1 MGLLAPHF
9 KWLSFTIAA
18 GVGCFATTSCNNVAE
33 PTSPVSYRVSETQAR
48 AAAENI
54 AFSAQSL
61 AQVAHNRQTAD
72 TQRVFQGPQPLA
84 SITAVASADGLPAAY
99 ICNYTKGGFAVIAA
113 DRHMQPVLAFAARGS
128 FPVADLRNPKAMP
141 EGLLSWLETTKAIA
155 VALRQSPNENN
166 PVQGAANEWKALVDN
181 PGPAFDPT
189 KIATAPPTKSNPASR
204 VPPNTDP
211 PPSSST
217 QRGPLL
223 LTTWGQGCGYN
234 DYVPSSSRGDYC
246 YHCPTGCVATAMAQ
260 IMNYWHYPA
269 NAFNWGGMQPTSGT
283 PATAQLMQAC
293 GNAVHM
299 SYGENSSGADDD
311 YVDDMLKGRYGYS
324 SADFISNQDPGLYNN
339 VINDINNNR
348 PVLLG
353 GFSDTTWGFGSG
365 SGHSWVCDGYIQSY
379 IEGNGYLSFHMNW
392 GWDGRSNGWCS
403 YNDWSVRTSDGVMH
417 QYNYAKTYT
426 INIHP

>member
-1 MGLLAPHF
+1 MAPFSTRF
-9 KWLSFTIAA
+9 KWLSLTIAA
-18 GVGCFATTSCNNVAE
+18 GFGCFATVSCNKEAE
-33 PTSPVSYRVSETQAR
+33 PVGPTSYRVSEAQAR
-48 AAAENI
+48 TAAENI
-54 AFSAQSL
+54 AFSAQAL
-61 AQVAHNRQTAD
+61 AQVVHNRQTAD

-84 SITAVASADGLPAAY
+84 SITSVAAADGSPAAY
-99 ICNYTKGGFAVIAA
+99 ICNYAKGGFAVIAA

-128 FPVADLRNPKAMP
+128 FPVADLRNAQAMP
-141 EGLLSWLETTKAIA
+141 EGLRSWLETTKSITA
-155 VALRQSPNENN
+155 ALRQNPTENK
-166 PVQGAANEWKALVDN
+166 PAPGAANEWEALVDS
-181 PGPAFDPT
+181 PAPAFDLT
-189 KIATAPPTKSNPASR
+189 KAVAASPASR
-204 VPPNTDP
+204 VPANNDP
-211 PPSSST
+211 PPPSST

-223 LTTWGQGCGYN
+223 LTNWGQGCGYN
-234 DYVPSSSRGDYC
+234 DYVTSSSRGDYC

-269 NAFNWGGMQPTSGT
+269 GAFNWAGMQNNGGS

-293 GNAVHM
+293 GDAVHM
-299 SYGENSSGADDD
+299 NYHEDSSGADDD
-311 YVDDMLKGRYGYS
+311 YVDDMLKGRYGYG
-324 SADFISNQDPGLYNN
+324 SADFISNQDPGLYNS

-353 GFSDTTWGFGSG
+353 GFSNTTWGFGSG

-379 IEGNGYLSFHMNW
+379 IDGNGYLSFHMNW